1 MKAVY
6 PGSFDPITNGHIDI
20 IKRGLAIFDEVI
32 VAIAKNSEKKPL
44 FAVKERVKIIREIA
58 KGLKG
63 IRVDVFDGL
72 LVDYVKS
79 VGAKAVIRGL
89 RAVSDFEYEFQM
101 AITNR
106 KLGKDVETIFLM
118 SSEKYSYLSSRIVKE
133 VSSYGGNIT
142 GMVPESVVKALG
154 EKFMRKKLTQEI
166 KDGF

>member
-44 FAVKERVKIIREIA
+44 FTVKERVKMIREIA
-58 KGLKG
+58 KGPKG